1 MDEGEKD
8 SVEPPQKNGKADIIK
23 QILEDGP
30 MPSSGKKPKEAVEE
44 APEPSVEEAIDKDS
58 TAEGIGIRK
67 IEVSGLTAE
76 QQSKPVVEEIVKVK
90 SLDSQDTVKP
100 TPKPVDT
107 VIIENVVAEDKNP
120 QTPKLGKISDDPIE
134 IIHSIGDLHGWAPGL
149 ISYLINNKLATIEID
164 GYPLQDEKGI
174 LNDKNL
180 KQVFP
185 NPIKTL
191 KQTNGQPAPAGLAG
205 QPGHQLDTTGLNG
218 DGHGKIKARWIA
230 EANVALI
237 QVGDVYDRADHSE
250 LAAEILRQLIIDAPG
265 KVFVMVGNHEQF
277 MLEND
282 YDNWYFNEVR
292 NAWTDRGSLPQSN
305 SRNHFRFLPGW
316 DGKTKT
322 ERADATFRRYID
334 STWTLFLTQGAVM
347 QKLGWIDEK
356 IDLEPMLG
364 EGWAGYYSSRDIRQ
378 LWEADGGLKQIPG
391 ALTALVIGD
400 TLFHHAEPAAHRT
413 DEGQGL
419 ETPLPQTMTS
429 AKSKSNN
436 ILFRMY
442 TTGGGSLKNSPDAP
456 LLWSRGS
463 STGASSGNP
472 AAESHLE
479 GLANAWQGLRRIV
492 HGHTPTVGSGD
503 FDSVTSGK
511 STTVSYLG
519 DSLGRQSTKGRAN
532 RIRIY
537 NIDEGM
543 SPAYYSGD
551 ESVYSPNRMP
561 TGLRLEKDEFSPLES
576 KSQSSQ
582 HLKIN
587 PSHSI
592 NEDSRNLWKWSA
604 GEWRN
609 SSKPNWGH
617 IGPIYT
623 SQLINHGNW
632 SGFIS
637 TATQSGAST
646 RSLLDRNINATQIG
660 KLMIEKMLQ
669 GIFSEKPSVRVESP
683 KTSILQRVTP
693 VGSHIASGNLKKAW
707 NEIDTRMI
715 IVKQDKDDGHVL
727 ICLNSTNQDMAITL
741 QAVKGQK
748 AGNSNSKLF
757 KAKTITK
764 ISISASEKL
773 FISSDSQAVE
783 RAIKEWIEGK
793 DGIHSSDEPVL
804 AHFSKQSHHS
814 RKLTIK
820 EIKVVNLILAPRT
833 PPPPPPPPPPKKH
846 EESFWDST
854 KQVFKKAF
862 PPSSLGEQQRNR
874 EKQKRRPLPKDRKVV
889 NRSNDGLSSQG
900 SGSGLQAQSSSHASK
915 GQPKNPTSTKKKI
928 AKEPELSGQGTKKSS
943 HASKGPPKNP
953 TSIKK
958 IEDLKRFNIDG
969 LSDNHHLMLSIP
981 SIPGKQPRLTIWRG
995 QFPVKAFV
1003 LTIETNKEK
1012 ILVTIKVDKAAT
1024 GGSNFSSR
1032 NIEHICDADKNNTL
1046 VSEIKKFINEI
1057 KLKSE

>member
-1 MDEGEKD
+1 MNKDEKD
-8 SVEPPQKNGKADIIK
+8 SATGAKPPEKKSQKTGKKGTKAANIE
-23 QILEDGP
+23 QILKNSP
-30 MPSSGKKPKEAVEE
+30 MPILLSETNSVEVKGEVVEEVEE
-44 APEPSVEEAIDKDS
+44 AVDNDS
-58 TAEGIGIRK
+58 TTEEIKVGV
-67 IEVSGLTAE
+67 IEISDFTAK
-76 QQSKPVVEEIVKVK
+76 QQS
-90 SLDSQDTVKP
+90 
-100 TPKPVDT
+100 KPVDT
-107 VIIENVVAEDKNP
+107 VIIENVVAEDKTP

-180 KQVFP
+180 KQIFP
-185 NPIKTL
+185 NPIRTL

-205 QPGHQLDTTGLNG
+205 QPNQLHATTGLNG

-230 EANVALI
+230 KANVALI

-282 YDNWYFNEVR
+282 YDNWYFNEAR
-292 NAWTDRGSLPQSN
+292 NAWTDRDSIPQSN

-316 DGKTKT
+316 DGKTST

-364 EGWAGYYSSRDIRQ
+364 EGWAGYYSSVYLRQ
-378 LWEADGGLKQIPG
+378 QWESDGGLTQIPG

-413 DEGQGL
+413 DDGQGL

-543 SPAYYSGD
+543 SPAYYNGD

-582 HLKIN
+582 YLKIN

-592 NEDSRNLWKWSA
+592 AEDSRNLWKWSA

-617 IGPIYT
+617 VGPIYT

-637 TATQSGAST
+637 TDNQSGDST
-646 RSLLDRNINATQIG
+646 RSLLNRNINVTQIG
-660 KLMIEKMLQ
+660 QLMIEKMLQ
-669 GIFSEKPSVRVESP
+669 NLFSEKSSVSVESP
-683 KTSILQRVTP
+683 KPNILQRIIP
-693 VGSHIASGNLKKAW
+693 VGPHIVNGNIKKAW
-707 NEIDTRMI
+707 NEIDTFMV
-715 IVKQDKDDGHVL
+715 IVKQDKNDGHML
-727 ICLNSTNQDMAITL
+727 ICLNSTNQDMEITL

-748 AGNSNSKLF
+748 AGKSSSELF

-764 ISISASEKL
+764 ISINASEKL
-773 FISSDSQAVE
+773 FISHSSQAVE
-783 RAIKEWIEGK
+783 HAIKEWVEGK

-804 AHFSKQSHHS
+804 AHFSKKSHHS

-820 EIKVVNLILAPRT
+820 EIKVVNLTLATR
-833 PPPPPPPPPPKKH
+833 PPPPPPPPPSKNDPPEKSGKSLWERGKDLV
-846 EESFWDST
+846 EEVLTPTYSMAEQRRDRDRRNSRAAT
-854 KQVFKKAF
+854 KERKGDISKD
-862 PPSSLGEQQRNR
+862 NR
-874 EKQKRRPLPKDRKVV
+874 
-889 NRSNDGLSSQG
+889 GLNSQG
-900 SGSGLQAQSSSHASK
+900 SGRGLQGQSSATRNK
-915 GQPKNPTSTKKKI
+915 KSTDV
-928 AKEPELSGQGTKKSS
+928 PELSTQATTT
-943 HASKGPPKNP
+943 HAPTTNKINP
-953 TSIKK
+953 TRIKK

-969 LSDNHHLMLSIP
+969 LSDNGHLMLSIP
-981 SIPGKQPRLTIWRG
+981 SGSGKAPRLTIWRG

-1012 ILVTIKVDKAAT
+1012 ILVTIKVDKES
-1024 GGSNFSSR
+1024 GGSNFSSQ
-1032 NIEHICDADKNNTL
+1032 NIDHICNADKNNML

-1057 KLKSE
+1057 KSKSE